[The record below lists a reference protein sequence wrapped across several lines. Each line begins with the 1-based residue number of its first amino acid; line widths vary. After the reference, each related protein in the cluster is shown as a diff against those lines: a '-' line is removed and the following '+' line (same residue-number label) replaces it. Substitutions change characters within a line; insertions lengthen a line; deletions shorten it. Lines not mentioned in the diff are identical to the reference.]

1 MRVCLILD
9 CKTDSLFR
17 EILLVRLK
25 NFSDSVGKSLHRTQ
39 LLRIMQ
45 GMHDFIVFLF
55 REPVRV
61 GF

>member
-17 EILLVRLK
+17 EILLVRSK

-39 LLRIMQ
+39 LLRITQ
-45 GMHDFIVFLF
+45 GMHDFVFLC